1 MPGGVEFP
9 DAAPE
14 FAGSGALVRVSACP
28 IGDAP
33 IGLCVPDDLAAAGG
47 LPAWRAAERIAARAL
62 LRGLLA
68 VTADEEAAAAP
79 VRGRRSGR
87 PFLSGRP
94 DVDVSLSH
102 SDGWAAAAVGLRGRV
117 GVDVQLPRPRIPPI
131 RGGEGSRSVAPRLPR
146 TGAPVVEA
154 AWIWSVQEACVKATG
169 EGLAGRPW
177 QIPVEPGASTGRW
190 GRLRWAAFRELF
202 PAPVSCAWDPGAEA
216 GS

>member
-1 MPGGVEFP
+1 M
-9 DAAPE
+9 PE
-14 FAGSGALVRVSACP
+14 FAGSGAFVHVSACP

-62 LRGLLA
+62 LRSLLV

-79 VRGRRSGR
+79 VRGRKSGR
-87 PFLSGRP
+87 PFLGGRP
-94 DVDVSLSH
+94 DVAVSLSH

-117 GVDVQLPRPRIPPI
+117 GVDVQLPRPRIAPV
-131 RGGEGSRSVAPRLPR
+131 RGGEGNQSGAGSQSVASRRPR
-146 TGAPVVEA
+146 TVASVVEA

-202 PAPVSCAWDPGAEA
+202 PVPVSCAWDPGAEA